1 MSIPQPKN
9 LVTVIRQKWIL
20 ITPQG
25 STYDYG
31 SSYHLSEPDRL
42 AMIQEVAERL
52 STDMEAEREEPIGD
66 PEALQTTPEYYEK
79 IKATTHG
86 LRVK

>member
-42 AMIQEVAERL
+42 AMIQEVASRL

-66 PEALQTTPEYYEK
+66 PEALATTPEYAEK

>member
-9 LVTVIRQKWIL
+9 LVPVIRQKWIL

-25 STYDYG
+25 SSYDYG
-31 SSYHLSEPDRL
+31 SSYHLTEPDRL

-52 STDMEAEREEPIGD
+52 GTDMETEREEPIGE
-66 PEALQTTPEYYEK
+66 PEILQTTPEYYKK
-79 IKATTHG
+79 IQQSRLG

>member
-9 LVTVIRQKWIL
+9 LVTVIRQRWIL

-25 STYDYG
+25 SSYDYG
-31 SSYHLSEPDRL
+31 SSYHLNEPDRI

-52 STDMEAEREEPIGD
+52 GTDMEAEREEPIGD
-66 PEALQTTPEYYEK
+66 PEALQVTPEYYEK
-79 IKATTHG
+79 IKATIHG